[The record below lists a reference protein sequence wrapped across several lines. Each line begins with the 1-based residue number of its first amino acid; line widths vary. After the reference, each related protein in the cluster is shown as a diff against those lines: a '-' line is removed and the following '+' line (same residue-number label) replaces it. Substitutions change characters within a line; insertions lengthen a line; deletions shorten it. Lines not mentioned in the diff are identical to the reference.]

1 MQRLR
6 RLLGLD
12 ADALAGR
19 AQLGLDVL
27 CELETG
33 KREPTYGELHDLA
46 VGFGMTMDD
55 VRSIA
60 EYFSTR
66 ETIRVDSATS

>member
-33 KREPTYGELHDLA
+33 TREPTYGELHDLA
-46 VGFGMTMDD
+46 VGFGMS
-55 VRSIA
+55 VG
-60 EYFSTR
+60 
-66 ETIRVDSATS
+66 TIFRVWEQQLLRDLE